1 VKDFLLKVW
10 KIILIFIL
18 IYSIQHLI
26 RDILSDILWIH
37 NNFTEFLHRESSYAN
52 WCKEFCKWM
61 TFPIE
66 IFYILSSIY
75 LLKKNKFG
83 LLGWGMIIIIIP
95 VLLQYLDFIIK

>member
-1 VKDFLLKVW
+1 
-10 KIILIFIL
+10 
-18 IYSIQHLI
+18 
-26 RDILSDILWIH
+26 
-37 NNFTEFLHRESSYAN
+37 
-52 WCKEFCKWM
+52 M